1 MTAMTTEQRA
11 YLINRMN
18 EITSEKIAAKQTEL
32 FGEGGPTSP
41 TWGMVFAA
49 IKAGEIVLKEGTED
63 LTRPYLMPSDVEW
76 PALDAKHKALAD
88 YREMLRVER
97 QRIMDDMMLGE
108 AVTGLTKF
116 AAL

>member
-1 MTAMTTEQRA
+1 MNAMTTEQRA
-11 YLINRMN
+11 YLLNRMN
-18 EITSEKIAAKQTEL
+18 EITLEKIAAKQTEL

-76 PALDAKHKALAD
+76 PALDAKRKELAD

-97 QRIMDDMMLGE
+97 QRIVDDMMLGE
-108 AVTGLTKF
+108 AASGLTKF
-116 AAL
+116 AEL